1 RVHAPWQR
9 PVPCFLPSPSQKP
22 DGEGGNGVVIS
33 AKAIREVAVV
43 QRTRRA
49 RRRFV
54 PYWFILPSL
63 LVLGLFIAYPVGY
76 SFWLS
81 FHDYQWNM
89 PAFGRPWV
97 GLRNYTDIPSDRD
110 LMHSVRWTV
119 TFAAFSVPIGFT
131 LGLVLA
137 LLLNSPFL
145 GRARGLL
152 RGVFLIPMM
161 LAGVVAGFMWRML
174 FDPEYGP
181 INHLL
186 GLVGVTPV
194 SWFGD
199 PMAARAAVIV
209 AELWLTTP
217 FVMLVLLAGLQGI
230 PEELH
235 EAARIDGASAAQV
248 FAHVTL
254 PLLRS
259 AIAIVLIIRTMDALR
274 AFDQIFVLTGG
285 GPGMSTT
292 TVMYFDYLYAFSY
305 YQMGRASAV
314 SFAVLVAIALI
325 TAVYLAVIRR
335 ADRG

>member
-1 RVHAPWQR
+1 
-9 PVPCFLPSPSQKP
+9 
-22 DGEGGNGVVIS
+22 VIS
-33 AKAIREVAVV
+33 AKAIRNVTIVE
-43 QRTRRA
+43 RTRRA
-49 RRRFV
+49 RKGFV

-63 LVLGLFIAYPVGY
+63 IVLGVFIAYPVGY

-97 GLRNYTDIPSDRD
+97 GLLNYTDIPNDRD
-110 LMHSVRWTV
+110 LMASIRWTA
-119 TFAAFSVPIGFT
+119 TFAAFSVPIGFV

-137 LLLNSPFL
+137 LLLNSPLL
-145 GRARGLL
+145 GRARGFL

-174 FDPEYGP
+174 FDPEFGP
-181 INHLL
+181 VNHLL
-186 GLVGVTPV
+186 GLVGVGPV

-199 PMAARAAVIV
+199 TMAARTAVIV
-209 AELWLTTP
+209 TELWLTTP

-235 EAARIDGASAAQV
+235 EAARIDGASAVQI

-292 TVMYFDYLYAFSY
+292 TVMYFDYLYAFNF

-314 SFAVLVAIALI
+314 SFAVLVVIALI
-325 TAVYLAVIRR
+325 TAGYLAVLRR
-335 ADRG
+335 SERD